1 MHDDDI
7 KITLWISLGVVYFS
21 IITDDNFFPLVLI
34 GLQILAAAFTCRIF
48 DHAARH
54 GNI

>member
-7 KITLWISLGVVYFS
+7 KITLLISLGVVYFS
-21 IITDDNFFPLVLI
+21 IITDNFFLLVLI
-34 GLQILAAAFTCRIF
+34 GLQISVAAFTCRTF